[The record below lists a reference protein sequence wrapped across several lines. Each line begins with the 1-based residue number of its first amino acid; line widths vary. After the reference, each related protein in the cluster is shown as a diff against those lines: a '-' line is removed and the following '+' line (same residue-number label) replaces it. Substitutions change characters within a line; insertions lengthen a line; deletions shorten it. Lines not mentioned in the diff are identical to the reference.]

1 MISGIYESLHDFK
14 YSIII
19 ENHIDKLY
27 FTEKILNCFATGTIP
42 IYYGATELDKYFN
55 MDGVILINDMSKEE
69 VLDLTN
75 SLTVNDYTDK
85 IDAIKE
91 NFEIVKQFRTLEDYV
106 QSNYLARMV
115 SV

>member
-1 MISGIYESLHDFK
+1 
-14 YSIII
+14 
-19 ENHIDKLY
+19 
-27 FTEKILNCFATGTIP
+27 
-42 IYYGATELDKYFN
+42 

-106 QSNYLARMV
+106 QSNYLAKMV